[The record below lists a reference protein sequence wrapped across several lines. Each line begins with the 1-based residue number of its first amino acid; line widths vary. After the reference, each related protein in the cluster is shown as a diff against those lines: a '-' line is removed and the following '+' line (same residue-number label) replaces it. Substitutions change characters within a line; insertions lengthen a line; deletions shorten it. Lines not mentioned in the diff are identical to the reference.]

1 MNKIPKK
8 LCKLRKEKNITKKT
22 YFEVYPSDSIPPRLY
37 DTNQK
42 KTLAHVSHC
51 IYHRYTALWNIKT
64 SCRYH

>member
-37 DTNQK
+37 DTIQAHKPK
-42 KTLAHVSHC
+42 KNFDPCESL
-51 IYHRYTALWNIKT
+51 YLP
-64 SCRYH
+64 